1 MINVLVIDDDF
12 MVAKV
17 HSGFVNS
24 EPGFS
29 VIGVAHTAEQALKSV
44 AELEPDLALLDIYLP
59 DGNGLDLLQ
68 KLREVHP
75 DLDVIVISA
84 ARELETVRK
93 ALRGG
98 IIHYL
103 MKPFSR
109 DDLSERL
116 EHYKKT
122 YRQLRDDSTQE
133 LDQSD
138 VDRLLGLGVQQRK
151 PLPKGCSAETL
162 DLVEQILRAS
172 NEALSASETA
182 EKLGTSRV
190 SARRYLEY
198 LADEGL
204 ALVNLKYGG
213 VGRPERLYAWR
224 TT

>member
-1 MINVLVIDDDF
+1 MIKVLVIDDDF

-29 VIGVAHTAEQALKSV
+29 VVGVAHSAAQALKSV
-44 AELEPDLALLDIYLP
+44 AELAPDLALLDIYLP

-68 KLREVHP
+68 KLRDIHP
-75 DLDVIVISA
+75 ELDVIVISA
-84 ARELETVRK
+84 AREMDTVRK

-103 MKPFSR
+103 MTPFSR
-109 DDLSERL
+109 EDLRERL

-122 YRQLRDDSTQE
+122 YRGLGDDAEHE

-138 VDRLLGLGVQQRK
+138 VNRLLGLGTQQRK

-162 DLVEQILRAS
+162 DLVEGILRS
-172 NEALSASETA
+172 SDDALSATETA

-204 ALVNLKYGG
+204 VQVNLKYGG
-213 VGRPERLYAWR
+213 VGRPERLYGWSAS
-224 TT
+224 

>member
-29 VIGVAHTAEQALKSV
+29 VVGVAHSAEQALKCV

-75 DLDVIVISA
+75 ELDVIVISA

-109 DDLSERL
+109 DDLRERL

-122 YRQLRDDSTQE
+122 YRQLGGDSIQE
-133 LDQSD
+133 LEQAD
-138 VDRLLGLGVQQRK
+138 VNRLLGLGVQQRK
-151 PLPKGCSAETL
+151 PLPKGCSAETM
-162 DLVEQILRAS
+162 DLVEQILRS
-172 NEALSASETA
+172 SSDSLSASETA

-204 ALVNLKYGG
+204 AQVNLKYGG
-213 VGRPERLYAWR
+213 VGRPERLYGWR